1 MLGTFAR
8 KRVSDVI
15 HGPIG
20 LSELEL
26 DLIQSPAYQRLRG
39 IKQLGLAHYVYP
51 SADYSRFSHSLGVC
65 HVTGQILA
73 SLCDVGVDIPEDEIQ
88 LYRLAALFHDVG
100 HYPFSHATEIAIQ
113 NHYSA
118 RLYRSS
124 SQSALDFGSTAE
136 EPMPEKYFMH
146 ERVGKEIIT
155 QDPTI
160 RSRLKQAG
168 IDPKSIY
175 SIFLRENPPRFSNLV
190 SSDLDADRID
200 YLLRTAH
207 HTGLPYGHVDI
218 KYLMSQ
224 MRVDPQYQICV
235 TAKALQTAEHL
246 LLCRYF
252 DYRRS
257 NYHKTVAAFELVLK
271 DIIEE
276 LLNQGLLEASA
287 PWVSERIK
295 CEKWASFDDAEI
307 MRLILMLSEHTR
319 ASTVKQKALC
329 ILNRQ
334 SPKLI
339 CELEYF
345 AGRDKDHKSVFGLQ
359 RKTVKGLI
367 DEVAGKFGIP
377 KDLFYVWDQAGMP
390 LTKVGPNVPI
400 SSAYEEEEL
409 DPDRYQQLVRIL
421 DPDGKG
427 SRPIVEVRHSLMS
440 ALSGQ
445 AWYAL
450 RVYALLPA
458 DKLHLRAQI
467 REHVR
472 KAHVELPWN

>member
-1 MLGTFAR
+1 MLGSFAR

-73 SLCDVGVDIPEDEIQ
+73 SLCDVGVKIPVEEIQ

-118 RLYRSS
+118 QLYRPSN
-124 SQSALDFGSTAE
+124 QSALDFGLTGD
-136 EPMPEKYFMH
+136 EPLPEKYFMH
-146 ERVGKEIIT
+146 ERVGKEVIT

-160 RSRLKQAG
+160 RARLSKAG

-175 SIFLRENPPRFSNLV
+175 SIFLRENPPRFSNLI

-218 KYLMSQ
+218 AYLMSQ
-224 MRVDPQYQICV
+224 MRVDPQNQICV

-276 LLNQGLLEASA
+276 LLKADILEASA
-287 PWVSERIK
+287 PWVSGRIRN
-295 CEKWASFDDAEI
+295 ETWATFDDAEI
-307 MRLILMLSEHTR
+307 MRLILKLSETTADVVVR
-319 ASTVKQKALC
+319 QKALS

-339 CELEYF
+339 CEMEYF
-345 AGRDKDHKSVFGLQ
+345 ADRDNDHKRTFRLQ
-359 RKTVKGLI
+359 RKAIKDVI
-367 DEVAGKFGIP
+367 DDVADRFGIA
-377 KDLFYVWDQAGMP
+377 KSLWYSWEQAGMP
-390 LTKVGPNVPI
+390 LTKVGPNVPV
-400 SSAYEEEEL
+400 STVYADEEL
-409 DPDRYQQLVRIL
+409 DPDRYQQLIRIL

-427 SRPIVEVRHSLMS
+427 SKPIVEVRHSLMS
-440 ALSGQ
+440 VLSAQ
-445 AWYAL
+445 AWYSL
-450 RVYALLPA
+450 RLFVLLPPA
-458 DKLHLRAQI
+458 KAHLRDDI
-467 REHVR
+467 RAYVV
-472 KAHVELPWN
+472 KQYSDLPWT